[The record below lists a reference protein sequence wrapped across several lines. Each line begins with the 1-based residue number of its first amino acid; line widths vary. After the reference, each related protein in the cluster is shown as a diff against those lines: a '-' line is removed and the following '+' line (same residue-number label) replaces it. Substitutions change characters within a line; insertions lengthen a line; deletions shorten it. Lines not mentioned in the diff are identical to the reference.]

1 VTKAV
6 SASRFIS
13 VHQSTAGHP
22 ETANGLF
29 NINITSTV
37 LDRIGADV
45 RRPYERIGLL
55 IGFMLDDGLWI
66 NDVVPAG
73 NEDSDT
79 ICVLSPAK
87 LARIADDI
95 VRGKVEGRIV
105 GWYHS
110 HPGFGL
116 FMSETDLD
124 THGKLLQFSPF
135 VVALVVDPE
144 TNEFGIWALDPDAG
158 IVQVSNEHI
167 RIV

>member
-1 VTKAV
+1 
-6 SASRFIS
+6 
-13 VHQSTAGHP
+13 
-22 ETANGLF
+22 LF

-55 IGFMLDDGLWI
+55 IGFLLDDGLWI
-66 NDVVPAG
+66 NDIIPGG
-73 NEDSDT
+73 NEDSESSC
-79 ICVLSPAK
+79 ILPARK
-87 LARIADDI
+87 LARVADDMI
-95 VRGKVEGRIV
+95 RGKLDGRIV

-110 HPGFGL
+110 HPGYGI

-124 THGKLLQFSPF
+124 TQGKLLQFSPY

-144 TNEFGIWALDPDAG
+144 INEFGIWALEPDVG
-158 IVQVSNEHI
+158 VVEVSNSHI

>member
-1 VTKAV
+1 
-6 SASRFIS
+6 
-13 VHQSTAGHP
+13 
-22 ETANGLF
+22 LF

-66 NDVVPAG
+66 NDVVPGG

-79 ICVLSPAK
+79 ICVLSPDK

-135 VVALVVDPE
+135 VVALVADPE
-144 TNEFGIWALDPDAG
+144 INEFGIWALDPDAG